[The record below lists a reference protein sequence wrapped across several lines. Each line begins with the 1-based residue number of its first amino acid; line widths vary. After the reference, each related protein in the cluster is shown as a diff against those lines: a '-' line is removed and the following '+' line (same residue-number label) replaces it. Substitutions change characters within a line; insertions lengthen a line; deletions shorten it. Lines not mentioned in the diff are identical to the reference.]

1 MNLIIVES
9 PTKAKTISRFLSKKY
24 KIDSSYGHIRDL
36 PKSKLGIDV
45 ENDFNPHYVIPT
57 NKRKIVNS
65 LKKEAVKSKEIILAT
80 DEDREGEAIAW
91 HLIQALNLDSK
102 LKATATPKS
111 VNKKTSKNSK
121 DSATPSKIQRIVFH
135 EITKSAIEKAL
146 KNPREININ
155 LVNSQQARRALDRLV
170 GYKLSPFLWK
180 KIVGG
185 LSAGRVQSVALRL
198 IVQREEEIRRF
209 KPEIYFTINA
219 SFRTKN
225 NAGLDAELV
234 KINDSP
240 LVRPGIS
247 TKTETDQIIA
257 NLKKCDFRISFY
269 QNKKTHRQPLP
280 PFITST
286 LQQEASKRLRFSA
299 KQTMRLAQNLYE
311 NGFITYMRTDSFN
324 LSRESTASAKKWL
337 EKNLGA
343 KYASEAP
350 RIFKAKSRLAQEAHE
365 AVRPTDPGLLTEQ
378 INVGS
383 SEKKLYDLIWRRFIG
398 SQMPK
403 AILNT
408 TRVEIQAKNPTI
420 KDHYLFV
427 ASGSTLL
434 FDGFLKIWPMKIS
447 ENLLPPLD
455 QNEILNLKEIQANKH
470 QTQPPA
476 RYNEAQLIKTLE
488 KYDIGRPS
496 TYAPIIS
503 VIQERNYV
511 IKNHERRFE
520 PSEIGELV
528 NQVLVKHFPDI
539 VDIAFTA
546 EMETKLDKIAQG
558 QIAWQS
564 VLREF
569 YEPFSRHLEQKYIE
583 VEKQTIAEPTDEIC
597 EKCGQPMAI
606 KLGRFGKFLACQGFP
621 KCTNTK
627 KINNYQSLKNKQ
639 GEEIRCPECQEGII
653 LQKKTR
659 KNKMFFGCSRYPA
672 CKFASWKK
680 PEEK

>member
-1 MNLIIVES
+1 MQLIIVES
-9 PTKAKTISRFLSKKY
+9 PTKARTIGRFLNEKY

-45 ENDFNPHYVIPT
+45 ENDFNPHYIIPT
-57 NKRKIVNS
+57 NKKKIVNS
-65 LKKEAVKSKEIILAT
+65 LKKESVKSEKIILAT
-80 DEDREGEAIAW
+80 DEDREGEAIAF
-91 HLIQALNLDSK
+91 HLVQALGLNQKQIPKSK
-102 LKATATPKS
+102 TQTPK
-111 VNKKTSKNSK
+111 VE
-121 DSATPSKIQRIVFH
+121 RIVFH
-135 EITKSAIEKAL
+135 EITQSAIEKAL
-146 KNPREININ
+146 KKPREIDIN
-155 LVNSQQARRALDRLV
+155 LVNSQQARRILDRLV

-185 LSAGRVQSVALRL
+185 LSAGRVQSAVLRL

-209 KPEIYFTINA
+209 KPEIYFTVTA
-219 SFRTKN
+219 CFQTKN
-225 NAGLDAELV
+225 NADLDAELA

-240 LVRPGIS
+240 LPKPGIS
-247 TKTETDQIIA
+247 TKTEVDQIIA
-257 NLKKCDFRISFY
+257 DLKKCDFQIGLY
-269 QNKKTHRQPLP
+269 QSKKTYRQPLP

-286 LQQEASKRLRFSA
+286 LQQEASKHFRFSA

-324 LSRESTASAKKWL
+324 LSRDSTVSAKKWL

-343 KYASEAP
+343 NYAAEAP
-350 RIFKAKSRLAQEAHE
+350 RVFKIKSRLAQEAHE
-365 AVRPTDPGLLTEQ
+365 AIRPTDPNFLAEQ

-403 AILNT
+403 AAFNT
-408 TRVEIQAKNPTI
+408 VRVEIQGKNPKI
-420 KDHYLFV
+420 KNQYLFV
-427 ASGSTLL
+427 ANGSTLL

-447 ENLLPPLD
+447 ENLLPLLS
-455 QNEILNLKEIQANKH
+455 QNEILDLKKIRADEH

-476 RYNEAQLIKTLE
+476 RYNEAQLIKALE
-488 KYDIGRPS
+488 KYGIGRPS

-511 IKNHERRFE
+511 VKNSERRFE

-558 QIAWQS
+558 QTAWQN

-569 YEPFSRHLEQKYIE
+569 YEPFNRHLEQKYIE
-583 VEKQTIAEPTDEIC
+583 VEKQTIAEPTDKIC
-597 EKCGQPMAI
+597 EKCGQPMVI

-621 KCTNTK
+621 KCTNTQ
-627 KINNYQSLKNKQ
+627 KINKYQSLKNEQ
-639 GEEIRCPECQEGII
+639 GEEAKCPECKEGVI

-659 KNKMFFGCSRYPA
+659 KNKMFFGCSRYPN

-680 PEEK
+680 PEE